1 MHFYSQ
7 YGKAM
12 MTTTVFLLLQFCSD
26 MIWQVSLLETTV
38 FCDVNRLSQ
47 LLKKR
52 KTASSWFGLLSYFT
66 QRSATLL
73 DPSLTCYYTAS
84 RLIPSMWLESPLG
97 INCIASP
104 IEITLQDPPNKE
116 QGCVFP
122 REYLLSGLLFS
133 FWDDLLTCLMWVSI
147 DTGKESWQAIR
158 IHDLII
164 DPIQI
169 LGSINVD
176 LLLSLSCF
184 KQAVY
189 IALQQIC
196 ILGGGAIWQISIT
209 GWHPPGLLLVKET
222 ILWSF
227 STIKTLATF

>member
-97 INCIASP
+97 INCIVSP
-104 IEITLQDPPNKE
+104 IEMTLQDPPKIE
-116 QGCVFP
+116 AKVRFA
-122 REYLLSGLLFS
+122 SGNIFYQAFS
-133 FWDDLLTCLMWVSI
+133 FLSEMTCW
-147 DTGKESWQAIR
+147 
-158 IHDLII
+158 
-164 DPIQI
+164 
-169 LGSINVD
+169 
-176 LLLSLSCF
+176 
-184 KQAVY
+184 
-189 IALQQIC
+189 
-196 ILGGGAIWQISIT
+196 
-209 GWHPPGLLLVKET
+209 
-222 ILWSF
+222 
-227 STIKTLATF
+227 LAWCEWA